1 MRNRRILSFL
11 FTVTLLAAAAYPCR
25 AANWSR
31 FRGPNGGG
39 VAETTG
45 LPTEFGPDKN
55 VVWKTALPMG
65 KSSPILT
72 EDRIFL
78 TSHETDKL
86 YTICIDRATGKIL
99 WRREAPGRRL
109 EKMHRLNDEASA
121 SPVTDGEN
129 VYVFFAGYGLLS
141 YGPDGNERWRRAMG
155 PFTNFHGMGASP
167 ILADGKLLMVVDQ
180 DIKAFVTA
188 VNIED
193 GSVAWRTDRPD
204 MVHSFSTPVVYR
216 PESGGAELIVPGS
229 YQMVSYS
236 VATGKEVWRIKG
248 LTYQVKSGPVI
259 ENGILYFNGWAP
271 GGEPTVRLVLPD
283 FPEML
288 ERFDS
293 DKDGHL
299 SKTEI
304 PKKWLPGNWTMQD
317 LDKDTVFNAR
327 DWKYYQSRRTSS
339 NATMAVKLGG
349 KGDITSTHVLWRHRK
364 SLPDV
369 PSVRLYRDVL
379 YEIKKGGIATTLNPK
394 TGAVIK
400 MGRLMDALDD
410 YYASPIAADG
420 KVYMAS
426 MLGKITVLTGGGEW
440 ETLSTSDLG
449 EEIFATPAIADG
461 RMYVR
466 TSSSLYCF
474 GQAE

>member
-1 MRNRRILSFL
+1 MRNRWGIAFLS
-11 FTVTLLAAAAYPCR
+11 AAALLTT
-25 AANWSR
+25 AAIPSLAVDWSR
-31 FRGPNGGG
+31 FRGPNGAG
-39 VAETTG
+39 VFETTG

-55 VVWKTALPMG
+55 VVWKTTLPMG

-72 EDRIFL
+72 DDRIFL
-78 TSHETDKL
+78 TGHENGKL
-86 YTICIDRATGKIL
+86 YTFCLDRATGKIL

-109 EKMHRLNDEASA
+109 EKMHRLNDEASS

-129 VYVFFAGYGLLS
+129 VYVFFAGYGMLS

-180 DIKAFVTA
+180 DINAFVIA
-188 VNIED
+188 FNVDD
-193 GSVAWRTDRPD
+193 GSVAWRVERPE
-204 MVHSFSTPVVYR
+204 MVHSFSTPVVYQ
-216 PESGGAELIVPGS
+216 PKESGTELIVPGS
-229 YQMVSYS
+229 YQMVSYE

-248 LTYQVKSGPVI
+248 LTYQVKSVPVI
-259 ENGILYFNGWAP
+259 EDDILYFNGWAP
-271 GGEPTVRLVLPD
+271 GGEPTVRLVLPN

-288 ERFDS
+288 KRFDA

-299 SKTEI
+299 SKAEI
-304 PKKWLPGNWTMQD
+304 PKEWHPGNWDMQD
-317 LDKDTVFNAR
+317 LDKDTVFDAR

-349 KGDITSTHVLWRHRK
+349 RGDITETHVLWRHRK

-369 PSVRLYRDVL
+369 PSVLLYRDVL
-379 YEIKKGGIATTLNPK
+379 YEIKKGGIALTLDPK
-394 TGAVIK
+394 TGEVIK
-400 MGRLMDALDD
+400 MGRLMGALDD
-410 YYASPIAADG
+410 YYASPVAADG

-426 MLGKITVLTGGGEW
+426 MLGKITVLTAAGEW
-440 ETLSTSDLG
+440 EILTTSDLG
-449 EEIFATPAIADG
+449 EDIFATPAIADS

-466 TSSSLYCF
+466 TSATLYCF
-474 GQAE
+474 GKSD

>member
-1 MRNRRILSFL
+1 MRNRRILSSL
-11 FTVTLLAAAAYPCR
+11 FTVTLLAAAAHPCW
-25 AANWSR
+25 AADWPR

-39 VAETTG
+39 VVETTG

-55 VVWKTALPMG
+55 VVWKTVLPMG

-78 TSHETDKL
+78 TAHENNKL
-86 YTICIDRATGKIL
+86 YTICLDRSTGKIL

-180 DIKAFVTA
+180 DIRAFVIA
-188 VNIED
+188 VNVDD
-193 GSVAWRTDRPD
+193 GSVAWRTERPD
-204 MVHSFSTPVVYR
+204 MVHSFSTPVIHR
-216 PESGGAELIVPGS
+216 PKNGGAELIVPGS
-229 YQMVSYS
+229 YQMVSYE
-236 VATGKEVWRIKG
+236 VATGKEVWRLKG
-248 LTYQVKSGPVI
+248 LTYQVKSVPVI
-259 ENGILYFNGWAP
+259 DDGILYFNGWAP
-271 GGEPTVRLVLPD
+271 GGEPAVRLVLPD

-288 ERFDS
+288 ERFDT
-293 DKDGHL
+293 DKDGRL
-299 SKTEI
+299 SKAEI
-304 PKKWLPGNWTMQD
+304 PKEWHPGNWNMQD
-317 LDKDTVFNAR
+317 LDKDTVFDAR
-327 DWKYYQSRRTSS
+327 DWRYYQSRRTSS
-339 NATMAVKLGG
+339 NATMAIKLGG
-349 KGDITSTHVLWRHRK
+349 KGDITATHVLWRHRK
-364 SLPDV
+364 TLPDV
-369 PSVRLYRDVL
+369 PSVLLYEDVL

-394 TGAVIK
+394 TGEVIK

-410 YYASPIAADG
+410 YYASPVAADG
-420 KVYMAS
+420 KVYMAG

-440 ETLSTSDLG
+440 EILSTSDLG

-466 TSSSLYCF
+466 TSSTLYCF
-474 GQAE
+474 GKSE